1 MIRLILFS
9 LFISSH
15 VLAQSTVNP
24 EINAFWKEAERQVIE
39 GDFEAYVASF
49 HAEAVL
55 VNGISD
61 QSYPIQTA
69 LDNWKQG
76 FDDTKSGKMTAEVEF
91 RFSNQIHSATTAYD
105 TGIFRYAWQNEG
117 EEAQEVFIHLE
128 ALLIKSDGDWTILME
143 YQKSIATVEEWEA
156 LE

>member
-1 MIRLILFS
+1 
-9 LFISSH
+9 
-15 VLAQSTVNP
+15 
-24 EINAFWKEAERQVIE
+24 
-39 GDFEAYVASF
+39 
-49 HAEAVL
+49 
-55 VNGISD
+55 
-61 QSYPIQTA
+61 
-69 LDNWKQG
+69 
-76 FDDTKSGKMTAEVEF
+76 MTAEVEF